1 LTRYLLR
8 RLLFAGLL
16 VLASSSAALLLT
28 RLAPADVSA
37 QLGPRAQPEE
47 IASVRAR
54 FDLDRSPLR
63 QWALWLARA
72 SRFDFG
78 HSFLYGRP
86 VAALVASA
94 AANTAVLAVAALLL
108 ATVAGIGL
116 GIYTGSRRGA
126 LSSLVRGISIVC
138 VSLPPL
144 VTSLPLVVAA
154 AATGWL
160 PVGGMSS
167 AGVSAA
173 GWTEW
178 AADVLWHLPLPAVAL
193 ALPIGATFERLQAHT
208 MAEAVRE
215 PFVLAAAA
223 RGVAPA
229 DLVLRHAWRAAVR
242 PICAVYGIAVGALL
256 SGSFAV
262 EYVTAWPGLGR
273 LMYDALR
280 ARDIYLVTGCAA
292 MGALFLA
299 VGSLVGDLLHAV
311 ADPRVREGS
320 VT

>member
-1 LTRYLLR
+1 LTRFLLR

-37 QLGPRAQPEE
+37 QLGPRAQPDE
-47 IASVRAR
+47 IATVRAR
-54 FDLDRSPLR
+54 FDLDRSPLQ
-63 QWALWLARA
+63 QWRLWLVRA

-78 HSFLYGRP
+78 TSFLYGRP
-86 VAALVASA
+86 VSALVISA
-94 AANTAVLAVAALLL
+94 AANSAVLAIAALLL

-116 GIYTGSRRGA
+116 GIYTGSRHGVVP
-126 LSSLVRGISIVC
+126 SLVRGISLVC
-138 VSLPPL
+138 VSMPPL
-144 VTSLPLVVAA
+144 VTSLLLVVAA
-154 AATGWL
+154 ARTGWL

-173 GWTEW
+173 GWAEW
-178 AADVLWHLPLPAVAL
+178 LADVLWHLPLPALAL
-193 ALPIGATFERLQAHT
+193 ALPIGATLERLQSHT
-208 MAEAVRE
+208 MADAVRE

-223 RGVAPA
+223 RGVPPA
-229 DLVLRHAWRAAVR
+229 DLVLRHAWRSAVR

-299 VGSLVGDLLHAV
+299 AGSLVGDLLHAA
-311 ADPRVREGS
+311 ADPRVREGH
-320 VT
+320 